1 MLKKFLKNCKK
12 PEGKFGEWV
21 VKAMNKGHQPL
32 SLWAF
37 DVCPLS
43 DGETVLDV
51 GCGGGGNLL
60 RILERCPNSRVEGID
75 YSEESVACS
84 RKTTGAYADR
94 CGIVCGD
101 AMQLPYPDETFDR
114 AVSFESIYF
123 WPDPLQGLKE
133 MFRILKVGGKVM
145 LASEMTDPFKG
156 KFWAKRCEGMT
167 IYTEEQLA
175 SFLSE
180 AGFSDVK
187 VHKTRKVWC
196 AVEGV
201 KRPEMSR
208 GSIVVGNR

>member
-1 MLKKFLKNCKK
+1 M
-12 PEGKFGEWV
+12 
-21 VKAMNKGHQPL
+21 
-32 SLWAF
+32 
-37 DVCPLS
+37 
-43 DGETVLDV
+43 
-51 GCGGGGNLL
+51 L

-84 RKTTGAYADR
+84 RQTTGAYADR

-167 IYTEEQLA
+167 IYTAEQLA

-180 AGFSDVK
+180 AGFSEVK

-201 KRPEMSR
+201 KCPGMQR
-208 GSIVVGNR
+208 GAIVVGNR